1 MRPDTPPAVLAAAAP
16 AGLRE
21 SVQTWTTPRTAET
34 SPNELA
40 DSIASKLWSYLWLLD
55 EPTWQDTVAPV
66 IAALRALPDPD
77 RPRRQTARM
86 RLTVLAK

>member
-1 MRPDTPPAVLAAAAP
+1 VRPDTAPAVLAAAAP

-21 SVQTWTTPRTAET
+21 SVQTWTSPRTADA

-40 DSIASKLWSYLWLLD
+40 DTIATKLWSYLWLVD
-55 EPTWQDTVAPV
+55 EATWHDTVAPA

>member
-1 MRPDTPPAVLAAAAP
+1 
-16 AGLRE
+16 
-21 SVQTWTTPRTAET
+21 
-34 SPNELA
+34 
-40 DSIASKLWSYLWLLD
+40 
-55 EPTWQDTVAPV
+55 V